1 MTRELIC
8 KELSGRLD
16 ELEALFGNAF
26 NRDDFYFAGG
36 CIYSLWNDKEPKDYD
51 IFCKNK
57 AAVRRLQKW
66 FRNHKGAANIIT
78 ENAISM
84 GKYQFITRHIGPPI
98 EQVAL
103 FDFLHNCYWYDNGR
117 LHALKGWEYLD
128 DSNLH
133 FNSDRARDILNI
145 ITRVPKF
152 VSRGMEIS
160 QAEILD
166 ILERGTRPSK
176 ILGERRSIKKRRRGR
191 SVY

>member
-1 MTRELIC
+1 M
-8 KELSGRLD
+8 
-16 ELEALFGNAF
+16 
-26 NRDDFYFAGG
+26 
-36 CIYSLWNDKEPKDYD
+36 
-51 IFCKNK
+51 
-57 AAVRRLQKW
+57 
-66 FRNHKGAANIIT
+66 
-78 ENAISM
+78 
-84 GKYQFITRHIGPPI
+84 
-98 EQVAL
+98 
-103 FDFLHNCYWYDNGR
+103 
-117 LHALKGWEYLD
+117 KGWEYLD